1 MTLTRITIHL
11 YLSTFY
17 SQDEDKQVVSI
28 AKRYL
33 AKTVSPRLKK
43 PLKMIINSPRPA
55 ELVRRVYM
63 EQFRSERRNKTSNK
77 MLHRGA
83 RV

>member
-17 SQDEDKQVVSI
+17 AQNEDKQVVSM

-33 AKTVSPRLKK
+33 AKTVSPRIKR
-43 PLKMIINSPRPA
+43 PLKMIISSPRPA

-63 EQFRSERRNKTSNK
+63 EQFK
-77 MLHRGA
+77 
-83 RV
+83 